1 MNQIA
6 QGTYYRAS
14 GLSRDGES
22 IAVYEF
28 KVHTHEGHVY
38 PNVDT
43 LSLAMDDGI
52 PVEEFLA
59 KYRTTKK
66 EAVELLKETCI
77 NKVKQLHKDIDA
89 LMNMHRVATLDL
101 AQMK

>member
-1 MNQIA
+1 MSELKS
-6 QGTYYRAS
+6 GTYYRAT
-14 GLSRDGES
+14 GLDRTGES

-43 LSLAMDDGI
+43 LSLAMDDGM

-59 KYRTTKK
+59 KYRTTKR
-66 EAVELLKETCI
+66 EAVELLKETRI

-101 AQMK
+101 TQMK